1 MNNERLELTTWNK
14 IFKFRRLANQR
25 AKDLELIKN
34 TPKVIKK
41 LDSCKTLMELFECHK
56 WLWNLGYQNENIGP
70 CPYGMFRTNDIRTMR
85 PSEVFLGD
93 IYGLHTKNIPNWLPY
108 MEEEWGEG
116 ISIGE
121 LLMEQYRNHLIS
133 NVNAI
138 EQHLRKYV

>member
-1 MNNERLELTTWNK
+1 MNKRLELTTWNK
-14 IFKFRRLANQR
+14 IFKFRQLASQR
-25 AKDLELIKN
+25 ARDLELIKN
-34 TPKVIKK
+34 APKVIKK
-41 LDSCKTLMELFECHK
+41 INNCKSLMELFECHK

-93 IYGLHTKNIPNWLPY
+93 IYGLHTKNIPDWLPY
-108 MEEEWGEG
+108 LEEEWGEG

-121 LLMEQYRNHLIS
+121 LLMEQYQNHLIS